1 MTVHNGG
8 EDRQNVMRT
17 NESKATRKRPT
28 AATRRTDRVSASATP
43 RISARRTPREAP
55 IAGPGDDEIRL
66 RAYELYL
73 ERGGQHGDPGED
85 WLRAE
90 RELIERRV

>member
-1 MTVHNGG
+1 
-8 EDRQNVMRT
+8 MRM
-17 NESKATRKRPT
+17 NESKATKKRSTP
-28 AATRRTDRVSASATP
+28 ATP
-43 RISARRTPREAP
+43 RKAP
-55 IAGPGDDEIRL
+55 IARPGDDAIRL

-90 RELIERRV
+90 LELIARAPGN